1 MNSGKIND
9 PLRSL
14 DAANKKLS
22 EGDTIFIRKGIY
34 HISKQLKIKS
44 SVHILAYNKEN
55 VVIHGTNQVQ
65 NWSYIEKNIWK
76 ITTKDSI
83 IQLFINE
90 LPYFQAAYPN
100 IPENMDA
107 LTKGAFSIAYPTK
120 ELFIKGLN
128 QFANV
133 EGAKVLGL
141 HGKGLVSLNGT
152 ISKQNGEN
160 VLIENNAFYWGEAYR
175 KEYLDT
181 GMAFVIGSK
190 QFLDTEKE
198 WYWEKGELYLI
209 SEIDPNL
216 LSIESRTNLY
226 TFDFSNCTN
235 CKIEGVSFVGANIN
249 LTNATKCSL
258 SNCSFKYPTPFFTFP
273 DGFERFNFLINSENQ
288 IYFDPPEK
296 WTGKGITISGSNN
309 TIENCYIA
317 HSWGDGLTVWGTNH
331 IIRNNEIYDCDWIAN
346 DCAPLTITGNGHI
359 IEYNTIHKGA
369 RSILVH
375 RKLENSFIRYNH
387 LYDAGIL
394 CEDLGITYCY
404 DTDGKNTEIAYNYL
418 HDNKVKQSGA
428 GLYLD
433 NTNKNFNIHH
443 NIITN
448 SFVGININKPSEN
461 IQIYNNT
468 LYNNF
473 YSMGSWGP
481 QGFTL
486 KNVKTFNNLTNTNRK
501 ARWNYDAF
509 YGTEIDSNHVYFEN
523 NIFQDPQN
531 HNFQLKKY
539 SYPIDKGIKNEL
551 TSMYNGVL
559 PDMGAIESESIP
571 WKYGSSL
578 QIPNEKYYKPK
589 APINLKL
596 VNNTPTI
603 TLFEW
608 EYPYELIDTF
618 YIERKLS
625 TDTFKIIA
633 RIPANV
639 LIYDDAFQL
648 GGEYRYQVRAKNQYG
663 ISEPS
668 NSIELYNPFANEYF
682 FLDAENSDLQN
693 GTTSLNDQLINNDN
707 KDWIVYKHIDFK
719 QFKFDACRIQY
730 AVPCENAWQEVQVR
744 LDEKMGRMIGKF
756 TPLATGAWDKFKI
769 DSIPLEKTTGIH
781 DVYFRFKGA
790 YGVGTFDWFSLYN
803 SEGKINDKTLFP
815 IDPDCPNP
823 KSNTTK
829 DIAIKLFPNPG
840 NERLVVT
847 FENNEVA
854 KLTIQV
860 VNLNGKNVYEAI
872 YNNLDQGTIEIYLE
886 DNSFYKQ
893 IDNGVYLVKVN
904 IESKHHNQETTLKY
918 IRL

>member
-1 MNSGKIND
+1 
-9 PLRSL
+9 
-14 DAANKKLS
+14 
-22 EGDTIFIRKGIY
+22 
-34 HISKQLKIKS
+34 
-44 SVHILAYNKEN
+44 
-55 VVIHGTNQVQ
+55 
-65 NWSYIEKNIWK
+65 
-76 ITTKDSI
+76 
-83 IQLFINE
+83 
-90 LPYFQAAYPN
+90 
-100 IPENMDA
+100 
-107 LTKGAFSIAYPTK
+107 
-120 ELFIKGLN
+120 
-128 QFANV
+128 
-133 EGAKVLGL
+133 
-141 HGKGLVSLNGT
+141 
-152 ISKQNGEN
+152 
-160 VLIENNAFYWGEAYR
+160 
-175 KEYLDT
+175 
-181 GMAFVIGSK
+181 
-190 QFLDTEKE
+190 
-198 WYWEKGELYLI
+198 
-209 SEIDPNL
+209 
-216 LSIESRTNLY
+216 
-226 TFDFSNCTN
+226 
-235 CKIEGVSFVGANIN
+235 
-249 LTNATKCSL
+249 
-258 SNCSFKYPTPFFTFP
+258 
-273 DGFERFNFLINSENQ
+273 
-288 IYFDPPEK
+288 
-296 WTGKGITISGSNN
+296 
-309 TIENCYIA
+309 
-317 HSWGDGLTVWGTNH
+317 
-331 IIRNNEIYDCDWIAN
+331 
-346 DCAPLTITGNGHI
+346 
-359 IEYNTIHKGA
+359 
-369 RSILVH
+369 
-375 RKLENSFIRYNH
+375 
-387 LYDAGIL
+387 
-394 CEDLGITYCY
+394 
-404 DTDGKNTEIAYNYL
+404 
-418 HDNKVKQSGA
+418 
-428 GLYLD
+428 
-433 NTNKNFNIHH
+433 
-443 NIITN
+443 
-448 SFVGININKPSEN
+448 
-461 IQIYNNT
+461 
-468 LYNNF
+468 
-473 YSMGSWGP
+473 MGSWGP
-481 QGFTL
+481 QGFIL
-486 KNVKTFNNLTNTNRK
+486 KSVKTFNNFTNTDRK
-501 ARWNYDAF
+501 ASWNYDAF
-509 YGTEIDSNHVYFEN
+509 YGTEIDSNHIYFEN

-539 SYPIDKGIKNEL
+539 SYPIDKGIKNEF
-551 TSMYNGVL
+551 TSVYNGNL

-578 QIPNEKYYKPK
+578 QIPNEKHYKPK

-608 EYPYELIDTF
+608 EYPYGLVDTF

-633 RIPANV
+633 RLPASEFVYN
-639 LIYDDAFQL
+639 DAFQL

-707 KDWIVYKHIDFK
+707 KDWIVYKHIDFN

-790 YGVGTFDWFSLYN
+790 YGVGKFDWFSLYN

-872 YNNLDQGTIEIYLE
+872 YNNLDLGTIEIYLE
-886 DNSFYKQ
+886 DNSFYEQ

-904 IESKHHNQETTLKY
+904 IESKHHDQETTLKY